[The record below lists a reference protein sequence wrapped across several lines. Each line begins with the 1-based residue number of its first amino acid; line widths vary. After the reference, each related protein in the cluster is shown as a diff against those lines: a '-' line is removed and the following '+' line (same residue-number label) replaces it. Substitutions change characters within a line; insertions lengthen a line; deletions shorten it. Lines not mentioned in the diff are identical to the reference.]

1 MKPMSTCITRRE
13 LFRLG
18 TALSVGSVALAQTE
32 EAFARGARVQLTAL
46 LVDADSRHAQRLG
59 RIAAADGMLVQSIRA
74 DLTEVYCDRLAP
86 RWREGRGVAVGGLT
100 RAAPLFYLERLAW
113 AAGMRI
119 VFLGKHEV
127 SGHVAPIHALKG
139 PRAPIDAFHDSVRLI
154 DWPVALAHALRAMPV
169 TAPGLQPL
177 SSVRDAMVAGDSAF
191 FSWVIAP
198 VPGSEVRS

>member
-1 MKPMSTCITRRE
+1 MKPMSICITRRE

-18 TALSVGSVALAQTE
+18 TALGVGSVALVQTGK
-32 EAFARGARVQLTAL
+32 AFARGARVPLTAL
-46 LVDADSRHAQRLG
+46 LVDADSRDAQRLG
-59 RIAAADGMLVQSIRA
+59 RIAAADGMPVQSIRS

-100 RAAPLFYLERLAW
+100 RAGPLFYLERLAW
-113 AAGMRI
+113 DAGMRV
-119 VFLGKHEV
+119 VFLGRHEI
-127 SGHVAPIHALKG
+127 SGDVPPSHSMRG

-154 DWPVALAHALRAMPV
+154 GWHAALARVLRTIPAATP
-169 TAPGLQPL
+169 AIRPL
-177 SSVRDAMVAGDSAF
+177 SSVRDAMVAGDSAL